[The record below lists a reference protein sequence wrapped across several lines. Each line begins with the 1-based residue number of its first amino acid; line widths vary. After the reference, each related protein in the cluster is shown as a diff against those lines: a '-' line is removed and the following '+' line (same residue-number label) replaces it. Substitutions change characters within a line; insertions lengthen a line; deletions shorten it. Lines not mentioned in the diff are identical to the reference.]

1 MSTGT
6 GMKPNDI
13 RPETLPTL
21 PEIAHKLLT
30 LPLDTV
36 DGEAQLLKLIGN
48 DPVIS
53 SKIIGLANSSLFGAP
68 IKISSISD
76 AAMRLGLNT
85 VKAVAIGIATMS
97 VSGGARIGKFKPADL
112 WAHSM
117 AIAYSMHAISAA
129 MPARV
134 RPVDDSIFL
143 AGLLHDMGYMAL
155 AHINPDVSDALF
167 DAMKNIDLPLLET
180 EREVAGM
187 THTEIGVALGHHW
200 DLPEEIIAVMAY
212 HHIPNDE
219 KAQVG
224 QPLVSMVNLAEKIL
238 PEFGLTASAESTIS
252 EQEWLD
258 LGIDPARAERVIGQ
272 LQNVALM
279 SKELSG
285 IF

>member
-1 MSTGT
+1 MSTGA
-6 GMKPNDI
+6 GLKPNDI

-30 LPLDTV
+30 LPLNTV
-36 DGEAQLLKLIGN
+36 DGETQLLKLIGH
-48 DPVIS
+48 DPIIS

-68 IKISSISD
+68 LKLTSIND

-85 VKAVAIGIATMS
+85 VKSVAIGIATMS
-97 VSGGARIGKFKPADL
+97 VSGDARAGKYKPADL

-155 AHINPDVSDALF
+155 AHINPRASDALF
-167 DAMKNIDLPLLET
+167 DAMKNIDRPLLDL
-180 EREVAGM
+180 EREVVGM

-212 HHIPNDE
+212 HHTPNDE

-224 QPLVSMVNLAEKIL
+224 QPLVSMVYLAEKIL
-238 PEFGLTASAESTIS
+238 PEFGLAAPVESTI
-252 EQEWLD
+252 EDQEWLD
-258 LGIDPARAERVIGQ
+258 LGIEPARAQRVIGQ